1 MPHHI
6 PLRWRLRLLVLVVTC
21 LGLSSAAAPLPVS
34 AAAGGCRADP
44 KVWLSNGMKLTM
56 TISIATDASQV
67 RLVTYIVHAPRGLQV
82 EKIVYTGGAL
92 KDKERTTVLFDRPSG
107 YVIETRADLGGTVA
121 AMTANA
127 VAENDKRA
135 LTGSSASPLVFQ
147 FP

>member
-1 MPHHI
+1 MLYHI
-6 PLRWRLRLLVLVVTC
+6 FARWFLRTLVVGSIC
-21 LGLSSAAAPLPVS
+21 LGLGIMAGPLPASAAT
-34 AAAGGCRADP
+34 GGCRADP

-56 TISIATDASQV
+56 TIDLTADASLV
-67 RLVTYIVHAPRGLQV
+67 KTVTYTVHAPRGLSV
-82 EKIVYTGGAL
+82 DRIVYTGGAL
-92 KDKERTTVLFDRPSG
+92 QAKERVVLVFDRQSG

-127 VAENDKRA
+127 AAANDKRA